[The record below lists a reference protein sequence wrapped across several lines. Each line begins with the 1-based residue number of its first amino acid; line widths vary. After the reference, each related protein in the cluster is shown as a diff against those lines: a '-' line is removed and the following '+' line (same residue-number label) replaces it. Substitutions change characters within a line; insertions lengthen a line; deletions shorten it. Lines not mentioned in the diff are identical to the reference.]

1 VARHS
6 AQRENHF
13 SEEFMH
19 TILKSNMKTVTIG
32 DDKPFIIIGEK
43 LNPTGMKKLGQA
55 LVEQNF
61 DYVKRLAQRQVAW
74 GADVLDVNVG
84 HPQVNEAAIMPKV
97 VEAVL
102 SVVDVPLCI
111 DSNEPKILEAGLKV
125 APGKPLVNS
134 VNGEDKQLATVLP
147 IVKDRGAAVIG
158 MAIGNQGIPPTPDGR
173 LAAAGK
179 IIERATKMG
188 IPIED
193 IVIDPL
199 VMTVGHN
206 SNAAL
211 VTLKSI
217 ELIKNEY
224 GVNISLGASNVSF
237 GLPDRHSV
245 NSAFLALAI
254 QTGVTT
260 SITDPIKLGSS
271 IKAIDLLL
279 GRDANSI
286 RYLKYFRATEKLREQ
301 EAAVKV

>member
-1 VARHS
+1 
-6 AQRENHF
+6 
-13 SEEFMH
+13 MH
-19 TILKSNMKTVTIG
+19 TSLKSNSKDVIIG
-32 DDKPFIIIGEK
+32 ADKPFVIIGEK
-43 LNPTGMKKLGQA
+43 INPTGIKKLGQA
-55 LVEQNF
+55 LVDQNF
-61 DYVKRLAQRQVAW
+61 EYVKYLAQRQVAW

-84 HPQVNEAAIMPKV
+84 HSQIDEAAIMPKV
-97 VEAVL
+97 VEAIL

-134 VNGEDKQLATVLP
+134 VNGEDRQLATVLP

-158 MAIGNQGIPPTPDGR
+158 MAIGNDGIPPTAEGR

-179 IIERATKMG
+179 IIEHATRIG
-188 IPIED
+188 IPVED
-193 IVIDPL
+193 IIIDPL

-206 SNAAL
+206 SNAGL

-217 ELIKNEY
+217 ELIRKEY

-237 GLPDRHSV
+237 GLPDRHAV

-260 SITDPIKLGSS
+260 SITDPIKLGNS

-279 GRDANSI
+279 GKDANSM
-286 RYLKYFRATEKLREQ
+286 RYLKYFRATEKLRVE

>member
-1 VARHS
+1 
-6 AQRENHF
+6 
-13 SEEFMH
+13 MH
-19 TILKSNMKTVTIG
+19 TQLRSKTREAIIG
-32 DDKPFIIIGEK
+32 DDRPFVIIGEK
-43 LNPTGMKKLGQA
+43 LNPTGLKKLGQA

-61 DYVKRLAQRQVAW
+61 DYVKQLAQRQVAW
-74 GADVLDVNVG
+74 GAEVLDVNVG
-84 HPQVNEAAIMPKV
+84 HPQIDEVAIMPGV

-102 SVVDVPLCI
+102 SAVDVPLCI
-111 DSNEPKILEAGLKV
+111 DSNEPKILEAGLSL

-134 VNGEDKQLATVLP
+134 VNGEEKQLATVLP
-147 IVKDRGAAVIG
+147 IVKDRGAALIG
-158 MAIGNQGIPPTPDGR
+158 LTIGEEGIPATPEGR
-173 LAAAGK
+173 LAAAGT
-179 IIERATKMG
+179 IIERAAKMG
-188 IPIED
+188 IPVED
-193 IVIDPL
+193 IIIDPL

-211 VTLKSI
+211 VTLKTI
-217 ELIKNEY
+217 ELVKKEY

-260 SITDPIKLGSS
+260 AITDPIKLGST

-279 GRDANSI
+279 GKDANSM

-301 EAAVKV
+301 EAAVKVQSFVSGN